1 MWSANSGSMLLV
13 TAMSL
18 RGRNAW
24 ARIGEHF
31 MTLPER
37 EPKVSRLLRIALAC
51 GLFVISAASVSG
63 QIRTTAPDSKPQV
76 KAPEEKR
83 DEDMDFSSR
92 EADMRTRLAIK
103 KAKKDYEENVARA
116 KEARQLASDL
126 KIAYET
132 RNTFTSQDQ
141 KRLER
146 LEKLTRRIRNEA
158 GGSDTDADPKDL
170 PQSIVS
176 AVKLVAEMAEDLCK
190 EVEKTPRRIV
200 SASIIAQAN
209 KLIGLIQHVRDTS
222 R

>member
-1 MWSANSGSMLLV
+1 MTML
-13 TAMSL
+13 
-18 RGRNAW
+18 
-24 ARIGEHF
+24 
-31 MTLPER
+31 ER
-37 EPKVSRLLRIALAC
+37 ESKVSRLLRITLAC
-51 GLFVISAASVSG
+51 GLLVIGAASVVG
-63 QIRTTAPDSKPQV
+63 QIRTTAPDSKPQ
-76 KAPEEKR
+76 ATPDDKR
-83 DEDMDFSSR
+83 DENIDFSSR
-92 EADMRTRLAIK
+92 ENEMRTKLAIQK
-103 KAKKDYEENVARA
+103 EKKDHEENLARA

-200 SASIIAQAN
+200 SASIINQAN
-209 KLIGLIQHVRDTS
+209 KLIGLIQHVRDTN

>member
-1 MWSANSGSMLLV
+1 
-13 TAMSL
+13 
-18 RGRNAW
+18 
-24 ARIGEHF
+24 

-37 EPKVSRLLRIALAC
+37 KPKVSRLLRITLAC
-51 GLFVISAASVSG
+51 GLFVISAASVAG
-63 QIRTTAPDSKPQV
+63 QIRTTPPDSKPQ
-76 KAPEEKR
+76 ATPEDKR
-83 DEDMDFSSR
+83 DENVDFSSR
-92 EADMRTRLAIK
+92 ESEMRTRLAIQK
-103 KAKKDYEENVARA
+103 EKKDHEENLARA

-200 SASIIAQAN
+200 SASIINQAN